1 MESSGRGMTQRAT
14 LPDETT
20 GLETNR
26 HRGQLVQGMSPQE
39 DDFESKLDVSF
50 DDYIL
55 NLFLVNSE
63 R

>member
-1 MESSGRGMTQRAT
+1 MDNLSE
-14 LPDETT
+14 EC
-20 GLETNR
+20 
-26 HRGQLVQGMSPQE
+26 PQE